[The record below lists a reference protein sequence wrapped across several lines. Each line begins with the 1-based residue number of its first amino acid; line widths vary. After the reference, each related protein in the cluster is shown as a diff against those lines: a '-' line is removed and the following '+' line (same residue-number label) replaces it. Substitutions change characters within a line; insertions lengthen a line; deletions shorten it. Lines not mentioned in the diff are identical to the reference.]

1 MEIEIIFIIVF
12 IIAIIIAIFVVLGKQ
27 VASGNKFRDSSQ
39 KITIGMTTQEVE
51 EIMGMP
57 TYKKNHNDKS
67 IEYIYEKSEWK
78 GWIRGGTKVRRMEI
92 VFSPDKKV
100 ISIGKNSNC
109 DMSGW

>member
-1 MEIEIIFIIVF
+1 MGPV
-12 IIAIIIAIFVVLGKQ
+12 IIIAIAVILFIIILFVVLGKQ
-27 VASGNKFRDSSQ
+27 VSSGNQFRDNAQ
-39 KITIGMTTQEVE
+39 QITVGMSMDEVE
-51 EIMGMP
+51 SIMGQP
-57 TYKKNHNDKS
+57 SYTKTHNDRS

-78 GWIRGGTKVRRMEI
+78 GYLRGGTKVRRMEI

>member
-1 MEIEIIFIIVF
+1 MELILFIVLCVVG
-12 IIAIIIAIFVVLGKQ
+12 IAFLAIMIKQ
-27 VASGNKFRDSSQ
+27 LVSGNKFRDGAQ
-39 KITIGMTTQEVE
+39 QIRVGMSMQEVE
-51 EIMGMP
+51 SIMGQP
-57 TYKKNHNDKS
+57 SYTKLHNDKS

-78 GWIRGGTKVRRMEI
+78 GFVRGGTKVRRMEI